1 MAQHRTAVEE
11 PRIVTREDYRTSRLA
26 FLRRVVD
33 PASASGLE
41 IGALDFP
48 TVLPDAGRCA
58 IADVRTADEL
68 ARRFGIARD
77 TIPETTYL
85 VSRDRPLAEQIG
97 ERFGYV
103 VLCHV
108 LEHVPDPIRFLNETA
123 ELLEPGGVLFLAIP
137 DKRRTQDAGR
147 PSTTLDHLFQ
157 RHHERATTPPLSQ
170 VMEFARAWV
179 EELAALEAESPRR
192 FYEWAVSNLESGQAD
207 VHCNVW
213 CDEELFAQLDALVAG
228 GFLPGLS
235 VSARGPNRDG
245 FNEFH
250 LALRKDAA

>member
-1 MAQHRTAVEE
+1 LDAAQGDVELVE
-11 PRIVTREDYRTSRLA
+11 GLPVGCAQRDLQLRKEALGGQRLE
-26 FLRRVVD
+26 LRD
-33 PASASGLE
+33 QLG
-41 IGALDFP
+41 
-48 TVLPDAGRCA
+48 VLPDVA
-58 IADVRTADEL
+58 VRIGPSRSERLD
-68 ARRFGIARD
+68 
-77 TIPETTYL
+77 PE
-85 VSRDRPLAEQIG
+85 
-97 ERFGYV
+97 V
-103 VLCHV
+103 V
-108 LEHVPDPIRFLNETA
+108 
-123 ELLEPGGVLFLAIP
+123 
-137 DKRRTQDAGR
+137 
-147 PSTTLDHLFQ
+147 
-157 RHHERATTPPLSQ
+157 ERATTPPLSQ